1 MYWYTRDNNIYRKEN
16 QICFW
21 RITLYI
27 YEIKKLSLREL
38 ANLTNIN
45 HKTIYNLEND
55 IAKEKNITIETVL
68 KLANF
73 FNVSIDDLVNRDLE
87 NVPSGGTL
95 ERN

>member
-1 MYWYTRDNNIYRKEN
+1 MFLKNNI
-16 QICFW
+16 
-21 RITLYI
+21 I
-27 YEIKKLSLREL
+27 YLRNKKKLSLREL

-87 NVPSGGTL
+87 NVPSGGYIGKELKQYETT
-95 ERN
+95 NI